1 VAYEGQQQGPA
12 LERPALELPNV
23 PELPRQHD
31 KLHEPALLE
40 PPPYAKRARLA
51 EHEEGR
57 SSTILGNYSG
67 LSGKLYRAWDAQDDA
82 FEGEG
87 GHGQHGSPSM
97 QGHGTS
103 GMPLAAPRESPRDR
117 DADRDGDRDADR
129 APMQGHGTLGSRT
142 LGAPLV
148 LPPVL
153 PNSALKAP
161 NSALEAPNS
170 ALTPVV
176 LSPVLPPCFPP
187 CLPPCALR
195 TTIKG
200 VDTPVAPP
208 LAPDPPLKTTLA
220 PAATSCSSHIRKSSS
235 DVAGGTSESAASS
248 ARESAADGINGATNG
263 GGIMSFPVS
272 GGSCSGGSSCHVP
285 CSGSLV
291 LRPYKQPSVD
301 TSDITRR
308 ITEAVDSPLALLASC
323 APVAHLF
330 TQM

>member
-1 VAYEGQQQGPA
+1 MAYEGQQQGPA
-12 LERPALELPNV
+12 LERAPLELPNV
-23 PELPRQHD
+23 QELPRHHD
-31 KLHEPALLE
+31 KLHEPELPE

-51 EHEEGR
+51 EQEEGS
-57 SSTILGNYSG
+57 SSTLLGNYSG
-67 LSGKLYRAWDAQDDA
+67 LSGKLYRAWGAQDDA

-87 GHGQHGSPSM
+87 EHGQHGSPSM
-97 QGHGTS
+97 QGHGTL
-103 GMPLAAPRESPRDR
+103 GAPLAAPRESRRDR
-117 DADRDGDRDADR
+117 YRDR
-129 APMQGHGTLGSRT
+129 GHGTLGGCT

-148 LPPVL
+148 LPPML

-161 NSALEAPNS
+161 NSAF
-170 ALTPVV
+170 TPLV

-200 VDTPVAPP
+200 VDPPVAPP
-208 LAPDPPLKTTLA
+208 LAPDPPLKTTLP

-235 DVAGGTSESAASS
+235 DACSSDVAGGTRESAASS
-248 ARESAADGINGATNG
+248 ALESAAVGTNGASNG

-272 GGSCSGGSSCHVP
+272 GGSCSGGSSCHVS

-301 TSDITRR
+301 ISDISRR

-330 TQM
+330 T

>member
-1 VAYEGQQQGPA
+1 
-12 LERPALELPNV
+12 
-23 PELPRQHD
+23 
-31 KLHEPALLE
+31 
-40 PPPYAKRARLA
+40 
-51 EHEEGR
+51 
-57 SSTILGNYSG
+57 
-67 LSGKLYRAWDAQDDA
+67 
-82 FEGEG
+82 
-87 GHGQHGSPSM
+87 
-97 QGHGTS
+97 
-103 GMPLAAPRESPRDR
+103 
-117 DADRDGDRDADR
+117 
-129 APMQGHGTLGSRT
+129 
-142 LGAPLV
+142 
-148 LPPVL
+148 VL
-153 PNSALKAP
+153 PNSALK
-161 NSALEAPNS
+161 APNS

-176 LSPVLPPCFPP
+176 LSPVLPPCIPP

-200 VDTPVAPP
+200 VDPPVAPP
-208 LAPDPPLKTTLA
+208 LAPDPPLKTTLP

-235 DVAGGTSESAASS
+235 DACSSDVAGDT
-248 ARESAADGINGATNG
+248 RESAAVGINGATNG

>member
-1 VAYEGQQQGPA
+1 
-12 LERPALELPNV
+12 
-23 PELPRQHD
+23 
-31 KLHEPALLE
+31 
-40 PPPYAKRARLA
+40 
-51 EHEEGR
+51 
-57 SSTILGNYSG
+57 
-67 LSGKLYRAWDAQDDA
+67 
-82 FEGEG
+82 
-87 GHGQHGSPSM
+87 M
-97 QGHGTS
+97 
-103 GMPLAAPRESPRDR
+103 
-117 DADRDGDRDADR
+117 
-129 APMQGHGTLGSRT
+129 
-142 LGAPLV
+142 GAPLV

-161 NSALEAPNS
+161 NSAR
-170 ALTPVV
+170 TPVV
-176 LSPVLPPCFPP
+176 LSPVLPPCIPP
-187 CLPPCALR
+187 CIPPCTLR

-200 VDTPVAPP
+200 VDPPVAPP
-208 LAPDPPLKTTLA
+208 LALDLPLKTTLP

-235 DVAGGTSESAASS
+235 DACSSDVAGGTRESAASS
-248 ARESAADGINGATNG
+248 ARESAAVGINGATNG

>member
-1 VAYEGQQQGPA
+1 MAYEGQQQGPA

-23 PELPRQHD
+23 PELPRHHE
-31 KLHEPALLE
+31 KLHEPELLE

-51 EHEEGR
+51 EHEEGS

-97 QGHGTS
+97 QGDGTS
-103 GMPLAAPRESPRDR
+103 GVPLAAPRESHRDR
-117 DADRDGDRDADR
+117 DRDRDGDR
-129 APMQGHGTLGSRT
+129 APTQGHGTLGGRT

-148 LPPVL
+148 LPSVL

-161 NSALEAPNS
+161 NSAR
-170 ALTPVV
+170 TPDV
-176 LSPVLPPCFPP
+176 LSPVLPPCLPP
-187 CLPPCALR
+187 CLPPYALG

-200 VDTPVAPP
+200 VDPPVAPP
-208 LAPDPPLKTTLA
+208 LAPDPPLKTTLP

-235 DVAGGTSESAASS
+235 DVAGDTRESVASS
-248 ARESAADGINGATNG
+248 ARESAAVGINGATNG

-272 GGSCSGGSSCHVP
+272 GGPCSGGSSCHVP